1 MNHDERADATPQ
13 PREAHAG
20 LRDLGASPRA
30 EGALLCPPGAAHVV
44 PCDLVPGRH
53 LGTHNVNEGP

>member
-1 MNHDERADATPQ
+1 M
-13 PREAHAG
+13 
-20 LRDLGASPRA
+20 LRPSLGKPMQGSGIWVQAPRA